1 MSPVGLIGKN
11 NGMMKELLLQMR
23 DVEAHMRSEAQHAQ
37 MRSEMQLLIQEM
49 GRLSGIVAQ
58 PT

>member
-1 MSPVGLIGKN
+1 MSPVGLIGEN

-23 DVEAHMRSEAQHAQ
+23 DVEAQMRSEAQHAR

-49 GRLSGIVAQ
+49 G
-58 PT
+58 

>member
-1 MSPVGLIGKN
+1 
-11 NGMMKELLLQMR
+11 MMKELLLQMH
-23 DVEAHMRSEAQHAQ
+23 DVREAQMRSEAQHAQ